1 MAEPWT
7 RPGDHQHLAR
17 PGGEYGP
24 EPAATT
30 GEALRLTRGIVDRSL
45 GRLWKPGMGAAELL
59 AAYNTFGEDPYI
71 VARAGAPGV
80 EFRAWAY
87 AEERARQLTG
97 WRGWVR
103 RRLARRGVRA

>member
-1 MAEPWT
+1 MSYVVRVA
-7 RPGDHQHLAR
+7 DHFR
-17 PGGEYGP
+17 YRDPGGEHGP
-24 EPAATT
+24 EPAATAD
-30 GEALRLTRGIVDRSL
+30 EALPLARGIVDRSL
-45 GRLWKPGMGAAELL
+45 DRLWKPGMGAAELL